1 MIALGWG
8 RNNDYSELKGIN
20 QFEKFRDV
28 FNTKYPELVQESKY
42 NIQAVYCFLNW
53 MEKGDIVLVSLGN
66 KIIDAVGV
74 IEGDYEFV
82 KNSKHS
88 YHHTRKV
95 RWLGTNLDTSPKLLV
110 EKNISQQT
118 IYHFNPEDIIV
129 DRFEKEFNSIEISKS
144 ENKNHVLIIDE
155 INRGNVSSI
164 FGELITLLESDKRK
178 GNKEELE
185 VTLPY
190 SKEQFTV
197 PNNLHIIGTMN
208 TADRSVEALDT
219 ALRRRFSF
227 VEVMPEPSLISSHGS
242 LKVTSGNINGIDVV
256 KVLETINDR
265 ITILIDRDHSI
276 GHSYFMNIKN
286 IEDLRLV
293 FKDKIVPLL
302 QEYFYGDYGKIG
314 LVLGDGFV
322 IHHKKVNSPFASFN
336 YDGKEELNRDFYELV
351 PIEKSFNIKEAIE
364 KLLNLHQDK

>member
-1 MIALGWG
+1 
-8 RNNDYSELKGIN
+8 
-20 QFEKFRDV
+20 
-28 FNTKYPELVQESKY
+28 
-42 NIQAVYCFLNW
+42 
-53 MEKGDIVLVSLGN
+53 
-66 KIIDAVGV
+66 
-74 IEGDYEFV
+74 
-82 KNSKHS
+82 
-88 YHHTRKV
+88 
-95 RWLGTNLDTSPKLLV
+95 
-110 EKNISQQT
+110 
-118 IYHFNPEDIIV
+118 
-129 DRFEKEFNSIEISKS
+129 
-144 ENKNHVLIIDE
+144 
-155 INRGNVSSI
+155 
-164 FGELITLLESDKRK
+164 
-178 GNKEELE
+178 
-185 VTLPY
+185 
-190 SKEQFTV
+190 
-197 PNNLHIIGTMN
+197 
-208 TADRSVEALDT
+208 
-219 ALRRRFSF
+219 
-227 VEVMPEPSLISSHGS
+227 MPEPSLISSHGS

-286 IEDLRLV
+286 VEDLRLV